1 MSKFLI
7 VKIANGFGN
16 QMFLYAAAYAF
27 AKKMGY
33 KILIDNE
40 TGINHDI
47 HKSKKVKRANWK
59 PKYELD
65 IFTLTSDITENKYKF
80 ISYNDH
86 IKRKF
91 LKFFD
96 HFSYKK
102 KFLIEKLDS
111 NKKTS
116 YSDRYLKNKYDDVI
130 FFEGYFESEKY
141 FCEYKDDLQKEFILK
156 SSINLKDNKYYNL
169 ICNNNVVSIAFRS
182 RRFTETEKDFKN
194 KEMQIKTEK
203 FEYNTLKYIYRSID
217 FFKSKIVNPKFLLW
231 SDNFEGLEKHFD
243 PKVFTYVENNSH
255 DKIILDFSLMRKCK
269 YFIVGSTSFHWWSS
283 WLCNDESKIIVCPKD
298 KELNLSCNEDFWPK
312 SWIRI

>member
-65 IFTLTSDITENKYKF
+65 IFTLTSDIAENKYKF
-80 ISYNDH
+80 ISYNAH
-86 IKRKF
+86 MKRKF

-116 YSDRYLKNKYDDVI
+116 YSDLYLKNKYDDVI

-141 FCEYKDDLQKEFILK
+141 FYEYKQDLHKEFAFK
-156 SSINLKDNKYYNL
+156 NPINLKNNIYYDL

-194 KEMQIKTEK
+194 KEMQAKTKK
-203 FEYNTLKYIYRSID
+203 FESDTLKYIFRSVD
-217 FFKSKIVNPKFLLW
+217 FFKSKISNPKFLLW
-231 SDNFEGLEKHFD
+231 SDNFENLEKYFD
-243 PKVFTYVENNSH
+243 PSYFTYVKNDQNN
-255 DKIILDFSLMRKCK
+255 KIILDFSLMRECK
-269 YFIVGSTSFHWWSS
+269 YFIVGSTSFHWWAA
-283 WLCNDESKIIVCPKD
+283 WLCNDENKIIVRPND
-298 KELNLSCNEDFWPK
+298 KELNVSCNDDF
-312 SWIRI
+312 

>member
-47 HKSKKVKRANWK
+47 RKSKKVKRANWK

-65 IFTLTSDITENKYKF
+65 IFTLTSDIAENKYKF
-80 ISYNDH
+80 TNINDH
-86 IKRKF
+86 LKRKF
-91 LKFFD
+91 LKFINYFIN
-96 HFSYKK
+96 KK
-102 KFLIEKLDS
+102 KFLLEKLDK
-111 NKKTS
+111 NKKTF
-116 YSDRYLKNKYDDVI
+116 YSDQYFKNIYDNVI

-141 FCEYKDDLQKEFILK
+141 FYEYKQDLHKEFAFK
-156 SSINLKDNKYYNL
+156 NPINLKNNIYYDL

-194 KEMQIKTEK
+194 KEMQVKTKK
-203 FEYNTLKYIYRSID
+203 FESDTLKYIYRGID
-217 FFKSKIVNPKFLLW
+217 FFKSKITNPKFLLW
-231 SDNFEGLEKHFD
+231 SDNFENLEKYFD
-243 PKVFTYVENNSH
+243 PSYFTYVKNDQNN
-255 DKIILDFSLMRKCK
+255 KIILDFSLMRECK
-269 YFIVGSTSFHWWSS
+269 YFIVGSTSFHWWAA
-283 WLCNDESKIIVCPKD
+283 WLCNDENRIIVRPND
-298 KELNLSCNEDFWPK
+298 NGLNVSCNDDFWPE
-312 SWIRI
+312 SWHKI